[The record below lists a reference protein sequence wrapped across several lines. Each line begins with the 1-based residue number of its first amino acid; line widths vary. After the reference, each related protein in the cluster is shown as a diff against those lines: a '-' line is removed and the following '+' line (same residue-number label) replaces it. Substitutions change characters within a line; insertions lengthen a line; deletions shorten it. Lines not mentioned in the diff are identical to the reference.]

1 MAEVDGTKHFE
12 EDAERVLREDE
23 EVQKAERALELARR
37 RAAKGGDVID
47 ADTGEMVTVDEVVP
61 MQDEAGNMVDTH
73 TGKAI
78 DQDDSGNWF
87 IVPPWEHETLDFD
100 GWEVEFRTPKT
111 AAAMFL
117 SKMAMKREKNQEKV
131 AALLR
136 FLNHVL
142 SPRSREELEERVYSW
157 ETPFDTEDII
167 ELVQRINEAGSAR
180 PTQQTSR
187 SAASR

>member
-23 EVQKAERALELARR
+23 EVQKAERALEAARR
-37 RAAKGGDVID
+37 RAARGGDVID
-47 ADTGEMVTVDEVVP
+47 ADTGDLVTVDEVVP
-61 MQDEAGNMVDTH
+61 MQDDDGNMVDTH

>member
-47 ADTGEMVTVDEVVP
+47 ADTGEMVTVDEVIP
-61 MQDEAGNMVDTH
+61 MQDDDGNMVDTH

-78 DQDDSGNWF
+78 DQDDAGNWF

>member
-23 EVQKAERALELARR
+23 EVQRAERALQAARR
-37 RAAKGGDVID
+37 RAAQSGDVID
-47 ADTGEMVTVDEVVP
+47 GESGDLVTVAEVVP
-61 MQDEAGNMVDTH
+61 MQDADGNMVDTD

-78 DQDDSGNWF
+78 DQDESGNWF
-87 IVPPWEHETLDFD
+87 IVPPWEHETLDMD
-100 GWEVEFRTPKT
+100 GWIVEFRTPKT

-142 SPRSREELEERVYSW
+142 SPKSREELEERVYSW
-157 ETPFDTEDII
+157 ETPFDTEEII

-180 PTQQTSR
+180 PTQRTSR

>member
-12 EDAERVLREDE
+12 EDAERVLREDS
-23 EVQKAERALELARR
+23 EVQKAERALENARR
-37 RAAKGGDVID
+37 RAAKDGDIIEGE
-47 ADTGEMVTVDEVVP
+47 TGELITVDEVVP
-61 MQDEAGNMVDTH
+61 MQDESGNMVDTH
-73 TGKAI
+73 TGKPI
-78 DQDDSGNWF
+78 DQDESGGWF
-87 IVPPWEHETLDFD
+87 IVPPWEHETLDYD

-142 SPRSREELEERVYSW
+142 SPKSREELEERVYSW
-157 ETPFDTEDII
+157 DTPFDTEDII

-187 SAASR
+187 SVASR

>member
-61 MQDEAGNMVDTH
+61 MQDDDGNMVDTH

-100 GWEVEFRTPKT
+100 GWEVEFHTPKT